1 MPSKKLPSP
10 KVRKLLKKGLSLNH
24 WLATRLDNLE
34 IQKTRR
40 KIFAVACFDQAI
52 EHQLAICHLAM
63 SNINGSAFALARP
76 AFESFIRGVW
86 LLNCATDRQLTDYR
100 KDIRLP
106 ELRLLIGQ
114 IEKGYGFESG
124 VLNQIKSACW
134 SAMCSYTH
142 TGIMQAS
149 RRHTKDTIEPDY
161 QDEEIIEVIR
171 LVGTCALLAFQQI
184 ASIAGELELAN
195 EATGL
200 LTGHISNHKI

>member
-1 MPSKKLPSP
+1 MSTKKQPST

-40 KIFAVACFDQAI
+40 KIFAVACFDQVI
-52 EHQLAICHLAM
+52 EHQLAICHLAI

-76 AFESFIRGVW
+76 AFEGFIRGVW
-86 LLNCATDRQLTDYR
+86 LLNCATDKQLTDYR
-100 KDIRLP
+100 NDKRMP
-106 ELRLLIGQ
+106 EFGLLIAQ
-114 IEKGYGFESG
+114 VEQVQGFESG

-149 RRHTKDTIEPDY
+149 RRHTKNTIEPDY
-161 QDEEIIEVIR
+161 LDEEIIQVVR
-171 LVGTCALLAFQQI
+171 LVDTCALLAFQQI
-184 ASIAGELELAN
+184 AGIAGELELAN

-200 LTGHISNHKI
+200 LKGHISNHKI